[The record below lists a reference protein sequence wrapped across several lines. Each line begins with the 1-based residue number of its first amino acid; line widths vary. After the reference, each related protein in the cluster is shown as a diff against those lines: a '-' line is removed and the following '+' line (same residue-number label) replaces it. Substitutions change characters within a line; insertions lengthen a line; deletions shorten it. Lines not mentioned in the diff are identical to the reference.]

1 MVQARPQGP
10 GNYFYHHAV
19 RPDDEGITTLKHMA
33 RSPIQ
38 ILSDLRWYLVNTW
51 LWLRQRSERRATK
64 GPLVLVDIR
73 QNVWHRYLHILI
85 LFLRDGGYSVHI
97 RHRFRFIG
105 SWASNDLFRR
115 SSFFNLVLRPD
126 PADTY
131 HLILTDRPIKEP
143 HMLLTADYFDLAG
156 VQRQGLRLPMAMA
169 DTFYVQGLHAR
180 STADAAQERQRC
192 LFFFGNMDRTA
203 YDRPEPRSVFGC
215 FTRTEL
221 LDLLRTDHSDRVFE
235 PETLAEVENRGL
247 RDIVLLG
254 RQREYIPPARLL
266 DELSRYDLFLA
277 PSGVVMPL
285 CHNVVEAMA
294 AGCIPVLQY
303 PHLMEPPLEH
313 GVNCLAFKNANELND
328 ILEHIPLVSAMEI
341 IAMRK
346 RVLAYYQDH
355 LSPQAVI
362 GRMNALIGTNTLLR
376 VNAEMLSTQLF
387 RQLQAGSK
395 HH

>member
-1 MVQARPQGP
+1 
-10 GNYFYHHAV
+10 
-19 RPDDEGITTLKHMA
+19 
-33 RSPIQ
+33 
-38 ILSDLRWYLVNTW
+38 
-51 LWLRQRSERRATK
+51 
-64 GPLVLVDIR
+64 
-73 QNVWHRYLHILI
+73 
-85 LFLRDGGYSVHI
+85 
-97 RHRFRFIG
+97 
-105 SWASNDLFRR
+105 
-115 SSFFNLVLRPD
+115 
-126 PADTY
+126 
-131 HLILTDRPIKEP
+131 
-143 HMLLTADYFDLAG
+143 
-156 VQRQGLRLPMAMA
+156 
-169 DTFYVQGLHAR
+169 
-180 STADAAQERQRC
+180 
-192 LFFFGNMDRTA
+192 MDRTA